1 MRAATLLILAA
12 LSMPVQSATVTPVQ
26 KVLQM
31 MDEMLVKGKK
41 EKSAEMV
48 EFSTYKQ
55 FCQSTSAEKKRDI
68 ADAGDAI
75 VQLKADIEKAGADV
89 LELVKGMELLQVDI
103 DEWGAQKADA
113 EALAAKE
120 KADFLEVQAEYAA
133 AIDAVNR
140 ALQVLKSSPGQSFAQ
155 VRASLLQLSQSSQ
168 SRKLI
173 ETFLRKV
180 QHDPA
185 EVLLEES
192 SVQTPKTYESS
203 SGGIIDMVKDLGA
216 KFKEEK
222 YAIETEFAKKEHA
235 SMMVVQ
241 DLTDNLE
248 RANKDFSM
256 KSTTKSQREKD
267 KAEAEGDLASTT
279 AGKGED
285 TTYLADLTKEC
296 AQRAAEFENNQNI
309 RAGEI
314 EALMKAIEIM
324 SGAAVGGGTKYLPS
338 FAQES
343 KVLAQLRSS
352 AFSPMQHRVA
362 SFLKRRA
369 QQANS
374 RILSL
379 IAVRVAEDPFKK
391 IKKMIQDMVDKLM
404 EEANEEAE
412 HKGFCDTE
420 MGTNKNTRDEKTEM
434 VNKLTAEIE
443 GLTADIAKLGED
455 AATLGDEIAAI
466 DAAVTEATTV
476 RTDEKLKNTQTIDD
490 SKVASEATARALQV
504 LKDFYSKQTDGPAQG
519 SSSTGVLGML
529 EVIQSDFVR
538 LETETTSAEDNAAKA
553 YTELMRE
560 SSKDKAVKSTTQ
572 KNKLNTKT
580 EKEGDLEA
588 AKKDLAGTQE
598 ELDAALAYFE
608 KLKPSCVEAGES
620 YEERVARRKEE
631 IESLTDALKIL
642 EETQ

>member
-1 MRAATLLILAA
+1 MQAATLLTLAA
-12 LSMPVQSATVTPVQ
+12 LFMPVQSDSVTPVQ

-31 MDEMLVKGKK
+31 MDDMLVKGKK
-41 EKSAEMV
+41 EKNEEMV
-48 EFSTYKQ
+48 TFSTYKQ
-55 FCQSTSAEKKRDI
+55 FCQSTSAEKKRNI
-68 ADAGDAI
+68 ADAADAI
-75 VQLKADIEKAGADV
+75 IQLKADIEKAGADV

-103 DEWGAQKADA
+103 DEWGAQKAEA
-113 EALAAKE
+113 EALHAKE
-120 KADFLEVQAEYAA
+120 KADFLAVQAEYAA

-155 VRASLLQLSQSSQ
+155 VKASLLQLSVSAQ
-168 SRKLI
+168 SRAII
-173 ETFLRKV
+173 EAFLKKA

-203 SGGIIDMVKDLGA
+203 SGGIIGMVKDLGA

-235 SMMVVQ
+235 SQMVVQ

-256 KSTTKSQREKD
+256 KSSTKSQREKD
-267 KAEAEGDLASTT
+267 KAEAEGDLAATT
-279 AGKGED
+279 TGKAED
-285 TTYLADLTKEC
+285 TTFLADLTKEC
-296 AQRAAEFENNQNI
+296 AQRAAEYEENQVI

-338 FAQES
+338 LVQGS
-343 KVLAQLRSS
+343 KSFAQLRSS
-352 AFSPMQHRVA
+352 VLSPIQHRVA
-362 SFLKRRA
+362 NFLKTRA
-369 QQANS
+369 QQSNS

-391 IKKMIQDMVDKLM
+391 IKKMIEDMVNKLM

-420 MGTNKNTRDEKTEM
+420 MGTNKNTRDEKTEA
-434 VNKLTAEIE
+434 VAKLTAEIE
-443 GLTADIAKLGED
+443 GLTADITKLGETAAALAD
-455 AATLGDEIAAI
+455 AISELDADVAT
-466 DAAVTEATTV
+466 ATAT
-476 RTDEKLKNTQTIDD
+476 RTDEKSKNTQTIADA
-490 SKVASEATARALQV
+490 KVASEATAKALQV
-504 LKDFYSKQTDGPAQG
+504 LKDFYSANQGPAQG

-538 LETETTSAEDNAAKA
+538 LETETTSAEDNSEKA
-553 YTELMRE
+553 YTEFMRE
-560 SSKDKAVKSTTQ
+560 SKKDKAVKSAQQ
-572 KNKLNTKT
+572 KNTLNTKT

-588 AKKDLAGTQE
+588 AKKDLAGNQE

-642 EETQ
+642 EDTQ

>member
-1 MRAATLLILAA
+1 MRASILLTFAA
-12 LSMPVQSATVTPVQ
+12 LLAPVRSETVTPVQ
-26 KVLQM
+26 KVVQM
-31 MDEMLVKGKK
+31 MNDMLAKSKK
-41 EKSAEMV
+41 DKDAEMV

-55 FCQSTSAEKKRDI
+55 FCQSTSAEKTRNI
-68 ADAGDAI
+68 ADGKDAI

-103 DEWGAQKADA
+103 DEWGSQKAEA
-113 EALAAKE
+113 EALHAKE
-120 KADFLEVQAEYAA
+120 KADFLSVQAEYAA
-133 AIDAVNR
+133 AIDAVER
-140 ALQVLKSSPGQSFAQ
+140 ALQVLKTSPGQSFAQ
-155 VRASLLQLSQSSQ
+155 VRASLLQLSVSAQ
-168 SRKLI
+168 SRRLI
-173 ETFLRKV
+173 DAFLKKAQR
-180 QHDPA
+180 DPA
-185 EVLLEES
+185 EVLLEEG

-248 RANKDFSM
+248 RANKEFSM
-256 KSTTKSQREKD
+256 KSSTKSQREKD
-267 KAEAEGDLASTT
+267 KAEAEGDLADTT
-279 AGKGED
+279 ASLGED
-285 TTYLADLTKEC
+285 NTYLADLTKEC
-296 AQRAAEFENNQNI
+296 ATRAEEFENNQVI

-324 SGAAVGGGTKYLPS
+324 SGAAVGGGTAHLPS
-338 FAQES
+338 LVQEANS
-343 KVLAQLRSS
+343 FAQLRSS

-362 SFLKRRA
+362 SFLQRRA
-369 QQANS
+369 KQTNS

-379 IAVRVAEDPFKK
+379 IAVRVSEDPFKK

-420 MGTNKNTRDEKTEM
+420 MGTNKNTRDEKSEA
-434 VNKLTAEIE
+434 VDKLTAEIE

-455 AATLGDEIAAI
+455 AAALGDAIAAI
-466 DAAVTEATTV
+466 DGAVATATAE
-476 RTDEKLKNTQTIDD
+476 RNEENLKNTQTIADA
-490 SKVASEATARALQV
+490 KVASEATARALQV
-504 LKDFYSKQTDGPAQG
+504 LKDFYSKADGPVQG
-519 SSSTGVLGML
+519 GSSTGVLGML

-538 LETETTSAEDNAAKA
+538 LETETTSAEDKAAKA
-553 YTELMRE
+553 FTQFSRD
-560 SSKDKAVKSTTQ
+560 SSKDKAVKSAEQ
-572 KNKLNTKT
+572 KNKLSTKV
-580 EKEGDLEA
+580 EKESDLEA
-588 AKKDLAGTQE
+588 AKKDLAGNQE

>member
-1 MRAATLLILAA
+1 MRASILLTFAA
-12 LSMPVQSATVTPVQ
+12 LLAPVRSETVTPVQ
-26 KVLQM
+26 KVVQM
-31 MDEMLVKGKK
+31 MNDMLAKSKK
-41 EKSAEMV
+41 DKDAEMV

-55 FCQSTSAEKKRDI
+55 FCQSTSAEKTRNI
-68 ADAGDAI
+68 ADGKDAI
-75 VQLKADIEKAGADV
+75 IQLKADIEKAGADA
-89 LELVKGMELLQVDI
+89 LELVKGMEALQVDI

-113 EALAAKE
+113 EALHAKE
-120 KADFLEVQAEYAA
+120 KADFLAVQGEYAA
-133 AIDAVNR
+133 AIDAVQR

-155 VRASLLQLSQSSQ
+155 VRASLLQLSVSSH
-168 SRKLI
+168 SKAI
-173 ETFLRKV
+173 INAFLKKV

-222 YAIETEFAKKEHA
+222 YGLEKEFAKKEHA

-279 AGKGED
+279 AGKAED
-285 TTYLADLTKEC
+285 TTFLADLTKEC
-296 AQRAAEFENNQNI
+296 AQRAEEYETNQNI

-343 KVLAQLRSS
+343 KSLAQLRSS

-420 MGTNKNTRDEKTEM
+420 MGTNKNTRDEKSEEIDT
-434 VNKLTAEIE
+434 LTALIE
-443 GLTADIAKLGED
+443 ELTASITKLGEQISIIGD
-455 AATLGDEIAAI
+455 AISAI
-466 DAAVTEATTV
+466 DAAMAKATAE
-476 RTDEKLKNTQTIDD
+476 RNEESAKNKAVIADA
-490 SKVASEATARALQV
+490 KVAGEATAQALAV
-504 LKDFYSKQTDGPAQG
+504 LKEFY
-519 SSSTGVLGML
+519 
-529 EVIQSDFVR
+529 
-538 LETETTSAEDNAAKA
+538 AKA
-553 YTELMRE
+553 
-560 SSKDKAVKSTTQ
+560 AGGAFFTQ
-572 KNKLNTKT
+572 
-580 EKEGDLEA
+580 
-588 AKKDLAGTQE
+588 
-598 ELDAALAYFE
+598 
-608 KLKPSCVEAGES
+608 
-620 YEERVARRKEE
+620 
-631 IESLTDALKIL
+631 
-642 EETQ
+642 

>member
-1 MRAATLLILAA
+1 MRASILLTFAA
-12 LSMPVQSATVTPVQ
+12 LFAPVRSETVTPVQ
-26 KVLQM
+26 KVVQM
-31 MDEMLVKGKK
+31 MNDMLAKSKK
-41 EKSAEMV
+41 DKDAEMV

-55 FCQSTSAEKKRDI
+55 FCQSTSAEKTRNI
-68 ADAGDAI
+68 ADGKDAI

-120 KADFLEVQAEYAA
+120 KADFMSVQAEYAA
-133 AIDAVNR
+133 AIDAVER

-155 VRASLLQLSQSSQ
+155 VKTSLLQLTVSAH
-168 SRKLI
+168 SRAI
-173 ETFLRKV
+173 IDAFLKKV

-185 EVLLEES
+185 EVLLQES
-192 SVQTPKTYESS
+192 SFQTPKTYESS

-235 SMMVVQ
+235 SMMVMQ

-248 RANKDFSM
+248 RANKEFSM
-256 KSTTKSQREKD
+256 KASTKSQREKD
-267 KAEAEGDLASTT
+267 KAEAEGDLADTT
-279 AGKGED
+279 ASLGED

-296 AQRAAEFENNQNI
+296 AKRAEEFENNQVI
-309 RAGEI
+309 RAGEC

-324 SGAAVGGGTKYLPS
+324 SGAAVGGGTAHLPGLVQEASS
-338 FAQES
+338 F
-343 KVLAQLRSS
+343 AQLRSS

-369 QQANS
+369 KQTNS

-379 IAVRVAEDPFKK
+379 IAVRVSEDPFKK

-420 MGTNKNTRDEKTEM
+420 MGTNKNTRDEKSEA
-434 VNKLTAEIE
+434 VEKLTAEIE
-443 GLTADIAKLGED
+443 GLTADITKLAED
-455 AATLGDEIAAI
+455 AAALGDAITAI
-466 DAAVTEATTV
+466 DMAVSTATAE
-476 RTDEKLKNTQTIDD
+476 RNDEKLKNTATIEDA
-490 SKVASEATARALQV
+490 KVAGEATARATQV
-504 LKDFYSKQTDGPAQG
+504 LKDFYSKASGPAQG
-519 SSSTGVLGML
+519 SSSTGILGML

-538 LETETTSAEDNAAKA
+538 LETETTSAEDSASKA
-553 YTELMRE
+553 YTEFMRE
-560 SSKDKAVKSTTQ
+560 SSKDKAVKSASQ
-572 KNKLNTKT
+572 KNKLNTKV

-588 AKKDLAGTQE
+588 AKKDLAGNQE

>member
-1 MRAATLLILAA
+1 MRATTLLVLAA
-12 LSMPVQSATVTPVQ
+12 LFVPVQSEAVTPVQ

-31 MDEMLVKGKK
+31 MNDMLAKGKK
-41 EKSAEMV
+41 EKSEEQV
-48 EFSTYKQ
+48 TFSTYKQ

-75 VQLKADIEKAGADV
+75 IQLKADIEKAGADA
-89 LELVKGMELLQVDI
+89 LQLVKEMEALQVDI

-113 EALAAKE
+113 EALHAKE
-120 KADFLEVQAEYAA
+120 KADFLSVQGEYAA

-155 VRASLLQLSQSSQ
+155 VRASLLQLSVSSH
-168 SRKLI
+168 SKAI
-173 ETFLRKV
+173 INAFLKKA
-180 QHDPA
+180 HDPA

-222 YAIETEFAKKEHA
+222 YGIEKEFAKKEHA

-248 RANKDFSM
+248 RANKEFSM

-267 KAEAEGDLASTT
+267 KAEAEGDLADTT
-279 AGKGED
+279 ASEAED

-296 AQRAAEFENNQNI
+296 ATRAEEFETNQDV

-314 EALMKAIEIM
+314 QALMKAIEIM
-324 SGAAVGGGTKYLPS
+324 GGAAVGGGTKYLPS
-338 FAQES
+338 LVQDSNSF
-343 KVLAQLRSS
+343 AQLRSS

-369 QQANS
+369 QQTNS

-379 IAVRVAEDPFKK
+379 IAVRVSEDPFKK

-420 MGTNKNTRDEKTEM
+420 MGTNKNTRDEKTEA
-434 VNKLTAEIE
+434 VNRLTAEIE
-443 GLTADIAKLGED
+443 GLTADITKLGED
-455 AATLGDEIAAI
+455 AAALGDAIAAI
-466 DAAVTEATTV
+466 DAAVTEATTT
-476 RTDEKLKNTQTIDD
+476 RNDEKLKNTQTIEDA
-490 SKVASEATARALQV
+490 KVASEATARALQV
-504 LKDFYSKQTDGPAQG
+504 LKDFYSKNTDGPAQG

-538 LETETTSAEDNAAKA
+538 LETETTSAEDNSAKA
-553 YTELMRE
+553 YTTLMRE
-560 SSKDKAVKSTTQ
+560 SSKDKAVKTTDQ
-572 KNKLNTKT
+572 KHKLNTKT

-588 AKKDLAGTQE
+588 AKKDLAGNQE

>member
-1 MRAATLLILAA
+1 
-12 LSMPVQSATVTPVQ
+12 
-26 KVLQM
+26 M
-31 MDEMLVKGKK
+31 MNDMLTKSKK
-41 EKSAEMV
+41 DKSEEQV
-48 EFSTYKQ
+48 SFSKYKQ
-55 FCQSTSAEKKRDI
+55 FCQSTSAEKTRNI
-68 ADAGDAI
+68 ADGEDAI
-75 VQLKADIEKAGADV
+75 VQLKADIEKAGADA
-89 LELVKGMELLQVDI
+89 LELVKSMEALQVDI
-103 DEWGAQKADA
+103 DDWGAQKADA

-120 KADFLEVQAEYAA
+120 KADFMSVQAEYAA
-133 AIDAVNR
+133 AIDATER
-140 ALQVLKSSPGQSFAQ
+140 ALQVLKTSPGQSFAQ
-155 VRASLLQLSQSSQ
+155 VKSLLQVQTQALSARSKAMIQA
-168 SRKLI
+168 
-173 ETFLRKV
+173 FLNTAHR
-180 QHDPA
+180 DPA
-185 EVLLEES
+185 EVLLQEN

-235 SMMVVQ
+235 SQMVVQ

-248 RANKDFSM
+248 RANKEFSM
-256 KSTTKSQREKD
+256 KSSTKSQREKD
-267 KAEAEGDLASTT
+267 KSEAEGDLADTT
-279 AGKGED
+279 ASLDAD
-285 TTYLADLTKEC
+285 TTFLADLTKEC
-296 AQRAAEFENNQNI
+296 ASKASEFEKCQVV

-338 FAQES
+338 FAQDATS
-343 KVLAQLRSS
+343 FAQLRS
-352 AFSPMQHRVA
+352 AALSPIQRRVA
-362 SFLKRRA
+362 SFLQRRA
-369 QQANS
+369 KMTNS

-379 IAVRVAEDPFKK
+379 IATRAAADPFKK
-391 IKKMIQDMVDKLM
+391 ITKMIQDMIDKLM

-420 MGTNKNTRDEKTEM
+420 MGTNKNTRDEKSEM
-434 VNKLTAEIE
+434 VDKLTAEIE
-443 GLTADIAKLGED
+443 GLTADITKLGED
-455 AATLGDEIAAI
+455 AAALGDAIAAI
-466 DAAVTEATTV
+466 DEAVATATAE
-476 RTDEKLKNTQTIDD
+476 RNDENIKNIQTIADA
-490 SKVASEATARALQV
+490 KVASEATARALQV
-504 LKDFYSKQTDGPAQG
+504 LKEFYAKADGPVQG

-553 YTELMRE
+553 FTQFSRD
-560 SSKDKAVKSTTQ
+560 SSKDKAVKSADQ
-572 KNKLNTKT
+572 KNKLSTKV
-580 EKEGDLEA
+580 EKESDLEA
-588 AKKDLAGTQE
+588 AKKDLAGNQE

>member
-1 MRAATLLILAA
+1 
-12 LSMPVQSATVTPVQ
+12 
-26 KVLQM
+26 
-31 MDEMLVKGKK
+31 
-41 EKSAEMV
+41 
-48 EFSTYKQ
+48 
-55 FCQSTSAEKKRDI
+55 
-68 ADAGDAI
+68 
-75 VQLKADIEKAGADV
+75 
-89 LELVKGMELLQVDI
+89 MELLQVDI
-103 DEWGAQKADA
+103 DEWGAQKAEA

-120 KADFLEVQAEYAA
+120 KADFMAVQAEYAA
-133 AIDAVNR
+133 AIDAVAR

-155 VRASLLQLSQSSQ
+155 VKSLLQVQSKALSARS
-168 SRKLI
+168 KAAI
-173 ETFLRKV
+173 EAFLGKR
-180 QHDPA
+180 HRDAA

-203 SGGIIDMVKDLGA
+203 SGGIIDMVKELGA

-235 SMMVVQ
+235 SQMVVQ

-248 RANKDFSM
+248 RANKEFSM
-256 KSTTKSQREKD
+256 KSSTKSQREKD
-267 KAEAEGDLASTT
+267 KAEAEGDLGDTT
-279 AGKGED
+279 ANLDAD
-285 TTYLADLTKEC
+285 TSFLADLTKEC
-296 AQRAAEFENNQNI
+296 ASKAAEFEKTQSV

-314 EALMKAIEIM
+314 QALMKAIEIM

-338 FAQES
+338 FVQS
-343 KVLAQLRSS
+343 GTSLAQLRTVST
-352 AFSPMQHRVA
+352 SPMQRRVA
-362 SFLKRRA
+362 SFLQRRA
-369 QQANS
+369 KISNS

-379 IAVRVAEDPFKK
+379 IAVRVSQDPLAK

-404 EEANEEAE
+404 TEANEEAE

-443 GLTADIAKLGED
+443 GLTADITKLSEE
-455 AATLGDEIAAI
+455 AAALGDAIAAI
-466 DAAVTEATTV
+466 DEAVATATAQ
-476 RTDEKLKNTQTIDD
+476 RNEEKIKNTQTVADA
-490 SKVASEATARALQV
+490 KVASEATAQALQV
-504 LKDFYSKQTDGPAQG
+504 LKEFYSKAEGPVQG
-519 SSSTGVLGML
+519 GSSTGVLGML

-538 LETETTSAEDNAAKA
+538 LETETTDAEDQAAKA
-553 YTELMRE
+553 FTQFSRD
-560 SSKDKAVKSTTQ
+560 SSKDKAVKSADQ
-572 KNKLNTKT
+572 KNKLSTRT
-580 EKEGDLEA
+580 EKQGDLEA
-588 AKKDLAGTQE
+588 AKKDLAGNQE

>member
-1 MRAATLLILAA
+1 MRASILLTFAA
-12 LSMPVQSATVTPVQ
+12 LLAPVRSETVTPVQ
-26 KVLQM
+26 KVVQM
-31 MDEMLVKGKK
+31 MNDMLAKSKK
-41 EKSAEMV
+41 DKDAEMV

-55 FCQSTSAEKKRDI
+55 FCQSTSAEKTRNI
-68 ADAGDAI
+68 ADGKDAI
-75 VQLKADIEKAGADV
+75 VQLKADIEKAGADA
-89 LELVKGMELLQVDI
+89 LELVKGMEALQVDI

-120 KADFLEVQAEYAA
+120 KADFMSVQAEYAA
-133 AIDAVNR
+133 AIDAVER

-155 VRASLLQLSQSSQ
+155 VKTSLLQLTVSAH
-168 SRKLI
+168 SRAI
-173 ETFLRKV
+173 IDAFLKKV

-185 EVLLEES
+185 EVLLQES
-192 SVQTPKTYESS
+192 SFQTPKTYESS

-248 RANKDFSM
+248 RANKEFSM
-256 KSTTKSQREKD
+256 KASTKSQREKD
-267 KAEAEGDLASTT
+267 KAEAEGDLADTT
-279 AGKGED
+279 ASHGED
-285 TTYLADLTKEC
+285 TTFLADLTKEC
-296 AQRAAEFENNQNI
+296 AQRAEEFENNQVI

-324 SGAAVGGGTKYLPS
+324 SGAAVGGGTAHLPS
-338 FAQES
+338 LVQEANS
-343 KVLAQLRSS
+343 FAQLRSS

-362 SFLKRRA
+362 SFLQRRA
-369 QQANS
+369 KQTNS

-379 IAVRVAEDPFKK
+379 IAVRVSEDPFKK

-420 MGTNKNTRDEKTEM
+420 MGTNKNTRDEKSEA
-434 VNKLTAEIE
+434 VDKLTAEIE

-455 AATLGDEIAAI
+455 AAALGDAIAAI
-466 DAAVTEATTV
+466 DGAVATATAE
-476 RTDEKLKNTQTIDD
+476 RNEENLKNTQTIADA
-490 SKVASEATARALQV
+490 KVASEATARALQV
-504 LKDFYSKQTDGPAQG
+504 LKDFYSKQTDGPAQS

-538 LETETTSAEDNAAKA
+538 LETETTSAEDSAAKE
-553 YTELMRE
+553 YDSFMKD
-560 SSKDKAVKSTTQ
+560 SSKDRAVKETSMKHKQNSKTT
-572 KNKLNTKT
+572 
-580 EKEGDLEA
+580 KEGDLEA